1 MSGSCSSGLDFLAKP
16 CCCVSS
22 CSPLSAPL
30 VLVVYSLFISSCVK
44 FRNVIKKF
52 PLPGARAPRA
62 LVDQKSSVIK
72 HSPTVKRESPSPQGR
87 VNNTRLD
94 SVSEGHV
101 YLGVKGLQGSR
112 EAD

>member
-1 MSGSCSSGLDFLAKP
+1 ML
-16 CCCVSS
+16 
-22 CSPLSAPL
+22 
-30 VLVVYSLFISSCVK
+30 

-52 PLPGARAPRA
+52 PFPGARAPRA

-94 SVSEGHV
+94 WVSEEHGYV
-101 YLGVKGLQGSR
+101 GEEGLEVPSKS
-112 EAD
+112 D